1 MSDTTREPV
10 LWVLDFDG
18 HPLHPDFVF
27 ASAEEAEN
35 YKRHTISHCQIVPLF
50 RHPPQPTLTDA
61 EREDLQMWLAE
72 CLRQCSA
79 ATEGGNAEL
88 AERWQWRAKRAAAM
102 K

>member
-1 MSDTTREPV
+1 MTDTTREPV

-61 EREDLQMWLAE
+61 ERKLLQKLEKSGALDGFMLSDTNRQTLRALLAR
-72 CLRQCSA
+72 L
-79 ATEGGNAEL
+79 GGAS
-88 AERWQWRAKRAAAM
+88 
-102 K
+102 